1 MLFEVEVVAMAPWFR
16 KIAALFQDRPAPVST
31 PARPALG
38 HEPRKPRP
46 EAADESGPASNIDT
60 SGTVLPRQS
69 RIRPSSSLPPAPAV
83 PPAIAALSSLT
94 AEASPLKSAVPLA
107 LAAVPPAT
115 TATAP
120 LASPGAPLAKT
131 SSATSAAVLPI
142 TPLTLRP
149 ATPLGSAAAKKLH
162 RPLLSKA
169 AAPTTASAASPLHAP
184 PDLHAPLF
192 DWFVGV
198 PPPSAA
204 AHAFAPPSAGESRML
219 SQLGAL
225 IAQESARAE
234 LLPRA
239 PAVIP
244 QLLNGLR
251 HSTYNAALL
260 AEHVS
265 RDVSLLAEVMRMAN
279 SASHRRGDALT
290 DVEQAVSR
298 LGAQGLRQAIARVVL
313 KPMYDAP
320 AGSYSGRSA
329 QRLWEH
335 SEAKAKLCTALAT
348 QAGIDPFEGYLA
360 GLVHDVGWA
369 AAFRMLDRADPPLA
383 TPFSRAFAGSLARE
397 ADRLFGKI
405 AQAWDLHDSV
415 TALARAMSSSPLA
428 AVRLPLGHVLCEGD
442 RLASLHVLCRAGVVN
457 RSEQHWLLALPDAVV
472 EAFDALAPREL
483 VEDAKAA

>member
-1 MLFEVEVVAMAPWFR
+1 
-16 KIAALFQDRPAPVST
+16 
-31 PARPALG
+31 
-38 HEPRKPRP
+38 
-46 EAADESGPASNIDT
+46 
-60 SGTVLPRQS
+60 
-69 RIRPSSSLPPAPAV
+69 
-83 PPAIAALSSLT
+83 
-94 AEASPLKSAVPLA
+94 
-107 LAAVPPAT
+107 
-115 TATAP
+115 
-120 LASPGAPLAKT
+120 LASAAPKTAVLKT
-131 SSATSAAVLPI
+131 S
-142 TPLTLRP
+142 R
-149 ATPLGSAAAKKLH
+149 
-162 RPLLSKA
+162 RPLLTKTA
-169 AAPTTASAASPLHAP
+169 AAATTSAASPLHAP
-184 PDLHAPLF
+184 PDLHAALF

-198 PPPSAA
+198 APPSAA
-204 AHAFAPPSAGESRML
+204 AHAFAPPSAGESRLL
-219 SQLGAL
+219 SQLGVL
-225 IAQESARAE
+225 IAQEGARAE

-251 HSTYNAALL
+251 HADYNAALL

-265 RDVSLLAEVMRMAN
+265 RDVSLLAEVMRLAN

-298 LGAQGLRQAIARVVL
+298 LGSQGLRQAIARVVL

-369 AAFRMLDRADPPLA
+369 AAFRLLDRADPPLA
-383 TPFSRAFAGSLARE
+383 TPFGRAFAASLSRE

-428 AVRLPLGHVLCEGD
+428 AVRLPLGHVLCEAD

-457 RSEQHWLLALPDAVV
+457 RGEQHWMLALPDAVV
-472 EAFDALAPREL
+472 EAFDALTPREL